1 MWDNSMTVMMLE
13 GIRDTIYMTV
23 VSTFFGYLI
32 GIPLGIAL
40 TLTDKNG
47 LRQNQAVYR
56 LLDVIINIITVL

>member
-40 TLTDKNG
+40 TLTDKN
-47 LRQNQAVYR
+47 
-56 LLDVIINIITVL
+56 